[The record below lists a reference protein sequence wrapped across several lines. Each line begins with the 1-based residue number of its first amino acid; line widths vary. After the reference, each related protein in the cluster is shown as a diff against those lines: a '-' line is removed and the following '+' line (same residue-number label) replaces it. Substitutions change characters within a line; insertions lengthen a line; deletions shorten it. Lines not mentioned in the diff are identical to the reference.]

1 MREHKKVLLAGDE
14 ETNLVFCEN
23 CQIAELTIGGVSVRL
38 TEQSLYQLHTVLHE
52 GLMKL
57 SVLKATAVPKDFDYD
72 SLNLH

>member
-1 MREHKKVLLAGDE
+1 MSEHKKVLLAGDE
-14 ETNLVFCEN
+14 ETNLVYCEH

-38 TEQSLYQLHTVLHE
+38 TDKALYQVHTALHE

-57 SVLKATAVPKDFDYD
+57 SVLKATTVSDEFDYD

>member
-1 MREHKKVLLAGDE
+1 MSEHKKVLLAGDQ
-14 ETNLVFCEN
+14 ETNLVFSET

-38 TEQSLYQLHTVLHE
+38 SEKALFQVHTTLHE

-57 SVLKATAVPKDFDYD
+57 SVLKATAVSEDFDYD

>member
-1 MREHKKVLLAGDE
+1 MSEHKKVVLAGDG

-38 TEQSLYQLHTVLHE
+38 TEKALHQIHTVMHE

-57 SVLKATAVPKDFDYD
+57 SVLKATAVSDDFDYD

>member
-1 MREHKKVLLAGDE
+1 MNEHKKVLLAGDE
-14 ETNLVFCEN
+14 EINLVFCES

-38 TEQSLYQLHTVLHE
+38 TEKSLHQVHTALHE

-57 SVLKATAVPKDFDYD
+57 SVLKATAVSDEFDYD